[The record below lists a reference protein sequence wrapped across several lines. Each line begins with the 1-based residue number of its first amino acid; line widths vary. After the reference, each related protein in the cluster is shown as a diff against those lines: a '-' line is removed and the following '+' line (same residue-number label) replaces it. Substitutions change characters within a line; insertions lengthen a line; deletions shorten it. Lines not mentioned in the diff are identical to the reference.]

1 MQGKDKLF
9 EKGEIFS
16 ATDEELDNALKELST
31 GHVSNDMVRH
41 REIIRGIT
49 INTIKSQRHIDRIEA
64 RNQKLTYIII
74 VLTIVSIILSI
85 FTFILK

>member
-1 MQGKDKLF
+1 MRGKDQLF
-9 EKGEIFS
+9 EDGDVFGAS
-16 ATDEELDNALKELST
+16 DAELDNALKELST
-31 GHVSNDMVRH
+31 GYVPNDMVRH

-74 VLTIVSIILSI
+74 VLTSVSIILSI
-85 FTFILK
+85 LVFIFK